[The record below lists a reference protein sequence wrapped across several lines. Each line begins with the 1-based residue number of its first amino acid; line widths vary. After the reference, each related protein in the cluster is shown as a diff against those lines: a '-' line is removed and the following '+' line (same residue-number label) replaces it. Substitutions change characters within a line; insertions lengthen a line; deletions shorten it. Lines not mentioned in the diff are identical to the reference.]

1 MLKIR
6 DQETKEKLYIKQIQI
21 RDCKTLKI
29 MASTE
34 NTGGEIRTIEKT
46 KDGYCVKGLPVGEYE
61 LEIIVPDGYKQ
72 IEKQLLK
79 IEDTR
84 DWQTEQI
91 ENRKLEFDMGITKR
105 VGEIRVN
112 GRKLSQKAL
121 KVEVKSKNIKIED
134 VEFEYVIEVKNE
146 GELGGKVGKI
156 IDKIPNGLEYVE
168 KEKGIWE
175 VNGSIAECNLYKDK
189 KLGIGE
195 SLQLKIT
202 LKWKNSESNF
212 GEKTNIAT
220 LEGSSNEF
228 GYPNKATMG
237 SEKGEVL
244 SSASV
249 LIGLQTGKK
258 KKIVA
263 IIILLLIT
271 ILISIATVMTRRNLK
286 IKEQQWHD

>member
-249 LIGLQTGKK
+249 LIGLQTGPDE
-258 KKIVA
+258 KIVA

>member
-46 KDGYCVKGLPVGEYE
+46 EDGYCVKGLPVGEYE
-61 LEIIVPDGYKQ
+61 LEVIVPDGYKQ

-105 VGEIRVN
+105 VEEIRVN

-134 VEFEYVIEVKNE
+134 VEFEYVIEVKNK
-146 GELGGKVGKI
+146 GELGGTVGKI
-156 IDKIPNGLEYVE
+156 IDKIPNGLEYIE

-212 GEKTNIAT
+212 GEKTNVAT

-249 LIGLQTGKK
+249 LIGLQTGPD

-263 IIILLLIT
+263 IIILSLIT
-271 ILISIATVMTRRNLK
+271 ILIGIATVMTRRNLK
-286 IKEQQWHD
+286 IKEQ